1 MKKILFIALISV
13 TLLFG
18 QGISVTMNP
27 VLLTNGVALYSLG
40 KLSPDGKYA
49 LLSGKG
55 YTKIELLEIPTGK
68 SKIITENTPGSGWGM
83 RWNRDSKRFL
93 FKVNDNSNPDK
104 KSVSLL
110 EYTDGKG
117 LSRIAELDPE
127 SNNLF
132 FYTPL
137 GDGISTGGKNG
148 ATQILRNSNRPDD
161 LFSSIN
167 EGKLTVVDPSGKLQ
181 QGAPEQI
188 SLKEKVLFAEWSPSG
203 KRLAVHSAGNG
214 IFVFDF
220 ETGKEYNFPKSEYP
234 SWINDDYFV
243 YMMTEDDGYTLLNSE
258 VMVARFDRSESSI
271 ITKDFMTPALFPS
284 ASGNGTII
292 FTGSDNKIY
301 VTKVEFYKN

>member
-1 MKKILFIALISV
+1 MKKILFITLISA
-13 TLLFG
+13 TLLLG

-27 VLLTNGVALYSLG
+27 VLLTNGDALYSLG

-68 SKIITENTPGSGWGM
+68 SKIITENSPGSGWGM

-93 FKVNDNSNPDK
+93 FKINDNSNPDK
-104 KSVSLL
+104 KTISLF
-110 EYTDGKG
+110 EYNDGKG
-117 LSRIAELDPE
+117 LSQIAGLDPE

-132 FYTPL
+132 FYTLL
-137 GDGISTGGKNG
+137 GDGISTEGKNG
-148 ATQILRNSNRPDD
+148 TTQILRKSNSADD
-161 LFSSIN
+161 VSYSLN
-167 EGKLTVVDPSGKLQ
+167 DGKLTVIDPSGKLK
-181 QGAPEQI
+181 QGATEQI

-234 SWINDDYFV
+234 SWINDDYLV

-258 VMVARFDRSESSI
+258 VVVARFDRSESSI
-271 ITKDFMTPALFPS
+271 VTKDFMAPALFPS
-284 ASGNGTII
+284 ASGDGTII
-292 FTGSDNKIY
+292 FTASDHKIY

>member
-1 MKKILFIALISV
+1 MKKILFITLLSA

-18 QGISVTMNP
+18 QDISVTMNP
-27 VLLTNGVALYSLG
+27 VLLTNGDALYSLG
-40 KLSPDGKYA
+40 KLSPDGKFA

-55 YTKIELLEIPTGK
+55 YTKIELLEVPTGK
-68 SKIITENTPGSGWGM
+68 SKIITENSPGAGWGM
-83 RWNRDSKRFL
+83 RWNRDGKRFL
-93 FKVNDNSNPDK
+93 FKTNSNSTPDRK
-104 KSVSLL
+104 TVSLF

-117 LSRIAELDPE
+117 LSQIAELDPE

-132 FYTPL
+132 FYSLL

-148 ATQILRNSNRPDD
+148 TGQILRNSNRSDD
-161 LFSSIN
+161 LFTSIN
-167 EGKLTVVDPSGKLQ
+167 EGRLTVVDPSGKLKP
-181 QGAPEQI
+181 GAVEQT

-220 ETGKEYNFPKSEYP
+220 ESGKEYNFPKCEYP
-234 SWINDDYFV
+234 SWINDDYFA

-258 VMVARFDRSESSI
+258 VLVARFDRSESTI
-271 ITKDFMTPALFPS
+271 ITKEFMTPALFPS
-284 ASGNGTII
+284 ASNDGTII
-292 FTGSDNKIY
+292 FTGSDHRIY